1 MNNSNIETLSK
12 RVSCHELLR
21 IIGSEVGIPYN
32 NSCPKSVA
40 MARLHCGA
48 WLNDDPQ
55 ETSLNDYVRTGI
67 TSMKVISTNS
77 EDEIGKINYEMEE
90 LSCMGEKEDDIE
102 FLERVIDWVNAI
114 SHRADSIDTVE
125 MVLAMTEEWADYNGI
140 DLQPA
145 E

>member
-1 MNNSNIETLSK
+1 
-12 RVSCHELLR
+12 
-21 IIGSEVGIPYN
+21 
-32 NSCPKSVA
+32 